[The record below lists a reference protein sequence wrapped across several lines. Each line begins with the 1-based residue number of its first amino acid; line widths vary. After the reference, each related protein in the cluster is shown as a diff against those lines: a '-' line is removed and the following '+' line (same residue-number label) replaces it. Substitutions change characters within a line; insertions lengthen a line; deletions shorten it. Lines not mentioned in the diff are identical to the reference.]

1 MIQFLR
7 LASAW
12 LCGFT
17 CLGGAATAA
26 AQALPSTLTPGTAQ
40 SATLAPNERLA
51 YQLDLAAGT
60 TVELTLREDDVH
72 APELRWQG
80 EALVPLRVTAGR
92 RAERSVTLLAEHA
105 THYAFEIAGRAKGQ
119 PVSYTLRLS
128 AAQPFSAARRT
139 RAVAQAAL
147 LGADDLRLR
156 ASAAEPASWARAEI
170 AYREA
175 LAAWHAALDHCAA
188 AQAWSGLARLYLAHA
203 DYPAAERA
211 ARAGLALT
219 CRDATAAAAV
229 DRAELQRTLGSALAY
244 QGDYTAS
251 IAAQVAALAVYRDV
265 GDGRFEGVL
274 LGNLSNAYAETGQ
287 TSRALDA
294 AQAALKLA
302 LASGDAA
309 GVRFTQERIAAILL
323 ARGELGAA
331 AEAFEAV
338 LTALRETPDA
348 LVEGNAW
355 NDLGLL
361 YRELNEPDAAL
372 DAYRRAEVVARA
384 SGDAANLAE
393 TLRKQGEVALDAGAL
408 DAAADVLAQ
417 ALTLSRDNN
426 LQREQA
432 QVLLGRG
439 RLALARGALVRAED
453 DLQAAAAIAD
463 VEQARVVTI
472 GIELARGDLASERRQ
487 RTVAGQH
494 YRRALALAQWAQARN
509 AQPLALASL
518 ARLEQGDGALPA
530 ARRHIE
536 QALALIENQRSGIDD
551 PGVRSGYFA
560 SRRAYYGLQID
571 ILMQLEWR
579 QPGRGYAAAAW
590 AASERARARTLQ
602 DQLAERAI
610 RYDGAIDASLRA
622 AERAAEDRLHAAAYA
637 RARAPV
643 NAAAEQYAPLQR
655 QIDDASRQL
664 DAIRGRIRRADPRYA
679 ELAQPAPITLA
690 EVRARS
696 IAADTVALEYW
707 LGDTRSYAWFIGHN
721 SLRSVELPPRAEID
735 TLADQLR
742 EALTQPAHPNAA
754 QSFEQQAAGET
765 ASAAAVRGLGARLGA
780 LLALPSVA
788 AGPQRRYIIVADGA
802 LQRLPFTL
810 LVADA
815 AAPRDYSY
823 LPSLQ
828 TLRWLRA
835 GNTQRPAAPA
845 LAVFADPVFGA
856 DDPRL
861 VGVNAATSPVARPAA
876 QSALPRLPYTRD
888 EAQTLAALLP
898 AGGGAARPYVALG
911 FDASRDAALQLDWSH
926 YTLVHFATHALL
938 DLRHPELS
946 GVVLSL
952 YDAAGRP
959 RDGFLRINDLYRL
972 NMPAEL
978 VVLSACESAL
988 GHSDGAEGVFN
999 LARAFFYAGTRR
1011 VLSSLWTVDDRAS
1024 TEFMKQFYRAL
1035 LQRQRTPDAALREAQ
1050 AALAA
1055 DPRWQAPYYW
1065 AGYVLQGQ

>member
-7 LASAW
+7 LAPAW
-12 LCGFT
+12 LCGFA
-17 CLGGAATAA
+17 CLYGTAA
-26 AQALPSTLTPGTAQ
+26 AQALPSTLMPGTAQ

-60 TVELTLREDDVH
+60 TVELILREDDVH
-72 APELRWQG
+72 APELRWQD

-92 RAERSVTLLAEHA
+92 RAERSVTLLAERA

-128 AAQPFSAARRT
+128 AAQPISAERRAR
-139 RAVAQAAL
+139 AAAQTAL

-156 ASAAEPASWARAEI
+156 ASAAEPASWARAEA

-175 LAAWHAALDHCAA
+175 LAGWRVALDDCAT
-188 AQAWSGLARLYLAHA
+188 AQTWSGLARLYLAHA

-211 ARAGLALT
+211 ARAGLALN
-219 CRDATAAAAV
+219 CRNATTAAAV

-251 IAAQVAALAVYRDV
+251 IAAQVAALAVYRAV
-265 GDGRFEGVL
+265 EDGRFEGVL

-302 LASGDAA
+302 QASGDTA
-309 GVRFTQERIAAILL
+309 GVRFTQERVAAILL

-372 DAYRRAEVVARA
+372 DAYRRAEAVARA

-393 TLRKQGEVALDAGAL
+393 TLRKQGEVALDTGAL
-408 DAAADVLAQ
+408 DTATDVLAQ

-439 RLALARGALVRAED
+439 RLALARGALARAD
-453 DLQAAAAIAD
+453 DDFQAAAAIAD

-472 GIELARGDLASERRQ
+472 GIELARGDLASERQQ
-487 RTVAGQH
+487 RTVAGRH

-536 QALALIENQRSGIDD
+536 QALALIESQRSGIDD

-571 ILMQLEWR
+571 ILMQLERR
-579 QPGRGYAAAAW
+579 QPGRGYAAAGW
-590 AASERARARTLQ
+590 AASERARARALQ

-610 RYDGAIDASLRA
+610 RYEGQIDASLRA
-622 AERAAEDRLHAAAYA
+622 AERAAEDQLHAAAYR
-637 RARAPV
+637 RARIPSNAP
-643 NAAAEQYAPLQR
+643 AAQYAPAQR
-655 QIDDASRQL
+655 QVDEASRQL
-664 DAIRGRIRRADPRYA
+664 DAIRGRIRRADPRFA
-679 ELAQPAPITLA
+679 ELAQPVPVTLA
-690 EVRARS
+690 EIRARA
-696 IAADTVALEYW
+696 IAADTLALEYW
-707 LGDTRSYAWFIGHN
+707 LGDTRSYVWFIGNN

-754 QSFEQQAAGET
+754 QSFEQQAAGEV
-765 ASAAAVRGLGARLGA
+765 ASATVVRALGARLGA
-780 LLALPSVA
+780 LLALPSIA
-788 AGPQRRYIIVADGA
+788 AGAQQRYIVVADGA

-815 AAPRDYSY
+815 AAARDYSY

-835 GNTQRPAAPA
+835 GKARRPTA
-845 LAVFADPVFGA
+845 LAVFADPVLGA

-861 VGVNAATSPVARPAA
+861 AGVNAAASSTLGAGT
-876 QSALPRLPYTRD
+876 QNALPRLPYAHD

-898 AGGGAARPYVALG
+898 AGVGAQRPYVALG
-911 FDASRDAALQLDWSH
+911 FDASRDAALQLDWSR

-988 GHSDGAEGVFN
+988 GRSDGAEGVFN
-999 LARAFFYAGTRR
+999 LARAFFYAGARR

-1024 TEFMKQFYRAL
+1024 AEFMKQFYRAL
-1035 LQRQRTPDAALREAQ
+1035 LQRQRPPDAALREAQ